1 MVMLEKVYQLD
12 FKISDRLRMDNDQTK
27 HWKAVTFIA
36 HSGDSW
42 FWLAGLILVWLFSQ
56 PLHRISAF
64 LILAIILL
72 AGIVMGIK
80 LFVRRRRPPGEWGA
94 VYRNTDPHSFPS
106 GHAARACMLA
116 LFAVQL
122 GPVWLAILMVAWALM
137 VSLSRIITG
146 MHYFSD
152 ILAGILLGITSGQI
166 ILLARPLME
175 GLLPFI
181 FH

>member
-1 MVMLEKVYQLD
+1 MLEKVYELD
-12 FKISDRLRMDNDQTK
+12 LKISDRLRMDNAQAK
-27 HWKAVTFIA
+27 LWKAVTVVA

-42 FWLAGLILVWLFSQ
+42 FWVAGLILVWFFSQ
-56 PLHRISAF
+56 TYHGISAF
-64 LILAIILL
+64 LILAIIVL

-80 LFVRRRRPPGEWGA
+80 LFVRRRRPPGDWGA
-94 VYRNTDPHSFPS
+94 AYRNTDPHSFPS

-116 LFAVQL
+116 WFAVQL
-122 GPVWLAILMVAWALM
+122 GPIWLAVLMVAWALL

-166 ILLARPLME
+166 ILIARPLME
-175 GLLPFI
+175 AYLAFLF
-181 FH
+181 

>member
-1 MVMLEKVYQLD
+1 MLEKVFELD
-12 FKISDRLRMDNDQTK
+12 LKISDRIRMDTARAK
-27 HWKAVTFIA
+27 LWKAVTFLA

-42 FWLAGLILVWLFSQ
+42 FWVAGLILVWFFSRSF
-56 PLHRISAF
+56 HGISAF
-64 LILAIILL
+64 LILAIVLL
-72 AGIVMGIK
+72 AGIVMVIK

-122 GPVWLAILMVAWALM
+122 GPVWLAIIVVAWALL
-137 VSLSRIITG
+137 VSLSRVITG

-152 ILAGILLGITSGQI
+152 ILAGIFLGITSGQI

-175 GLLPFI
+175 AFMPYLF
-181 FH
+181 